1 MVTANTAW
9 TRVGH
14 HQRDATR
21 RRRTPETG
29 LLAEV
34 LIGAREPREPVDDGN
49 FASVGG
55 GREVDGERHLAL
67 ACRRDVR
74 PAAQRAA
81 EELHGGLERRHAA
94 MK

>member
-1 MVTANTAW
+1 MVTPRGLVSAITS
-9 TRVGH
+9 
-14 HQRDATR
+14 ATPR
-21 RRRTPETG
+21 AAAARPKNRI

-34 LIGAREPREPVDDGN
+34 LIGAREPREPVDDRN